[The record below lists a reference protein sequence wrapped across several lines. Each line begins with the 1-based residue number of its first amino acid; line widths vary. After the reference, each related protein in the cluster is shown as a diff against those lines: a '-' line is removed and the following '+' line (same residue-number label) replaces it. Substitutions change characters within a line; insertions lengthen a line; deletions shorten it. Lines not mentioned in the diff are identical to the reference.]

1 MPKAS
6 TAAIADQ
13 AASTSL
19 VALVSS
25 QLPAHVLQDSAGLGN
40 ENVGQHVT
48 IPRVKLLQKMS
59 DEVDKYNSKHIEG
72 AEPGHFLNSLTGENY
87 GEELYVISLLF
98 RNEYVVWRNRD
109 AGGGILGSFGSL
121 QQAQEAIKG
130 QDKPQ
135 DYTIT
140 DTHSHVLLI
149 KNPETGE
156 LDRTPVIM
164 DFSSSKMR
172 ISRNWNSMIGLKGGN
187 RFAGLW
193 KLKSVSVTNK
203 AGAQFM
209 NLEAEWVGW
218 ATEDDYAYAKSV
230 YLQHADRTS
239 IND

>member
-1 MPKAS
+1 MS
-6 TAAIADQ
+6 NAI
-13 AASTSL
+13 
-19 VALVSS
+19 ALVSS
-25 QLPAHVLQDSAGLGN
+25 NVPAHVMQGTGLGN
-40 ENVGQHVT
+40 ENVGQNVT

-59 DEVDKYNSKHIEG
+59 DEVDKYNSKYIQG
-72 AEPGHFLNSLTGENY
+72 AEPGHFLNSLTGQNY
-87 GEELYVISLLF
+87 GEELYVINLLF
-98 RNEYVVWRNRD
+98 RNEFVVWRNRD
-109 AGGGILGSFGSL
+109 SGGGILGSFNSL
-121 QQAQEAIKG
+121 TEAQEAIKS

-172 ISRNWNSMIGLKGGN
+172 ISRNWNSVIGLKGGN
-187 RFAGLW
+187 RFSGLW

-209 NLEAEWVGW
+209 NLEADFVGW
-218 ATEDDYAYAKSV
+218 ATEEDYEYAKSV
-230 YLQHADRTS
+230 YGQHTGRIVD
-239 IND
+239 

>member
-1 MPKAS
+1 MS
-6 TAAIADQ
+6 TA
-13 AASTSL
+13 

-25 QLPAHVLQDSAGLGN
+25 SVPTHVTEGTGLGN

-59 DEVDKYNSKHIEG
+59 DEVDKYNSKHIPG
-72 AEPGHFLNSLTGENY
+72 AEPGHFLNSLTGQNY
-87 GEELYVISLLF
+87 GEELYVINLLF

-109 AGGGILGSFGSL
+109 AGGGILGSYGSM
-121 QQAQEAIKG
+121 QDAQTAIKA

-135 DYTIT
+135 DYTVT

-172 ISRNWNSMIGLKGGN
+172 ISRSWNSMIGIKGGN
-187 RFAGLW
+187 RFSGLW
-193 KLKSVSVTNK
+193 KLKSVSVQNK

-209 NLEAEWVGW
+209 NLEAEFVGW
-218 ATEDDYAYAKSV
+218 ATDQDYQFAKAV
-230 YLQHADRTS
+230 YLQHSGRELES
-239 IND
+239 

>member
-1 MPKAS
+1 MS
-6 TAAIADQ
+6 TA
-13 AASTSL
+13 

-25 QLPAHVLQDSAGLGN
+25 NVPAHVMEGTGLGN
-40 ENVGQHVT
+40 ENVGQNVT

-59 DEVDKYNSKHIEG
+59 DEVDKYSSKHIKG
-72 AEPGHFLNSLTGENY
+72 AEPGHFLNSLSGANY
-87 GEELYVISLLF
+87 GEELYVINLLF

-109 AGGGILGSFGSL
+109 AGGGILGSYRSAEEAQAAIG
-121 QQAQEAIKG
+121 AQE
-130 QDKPQ
+130 KPQ

-156 LDRTPVIM
+156 LDKTPVIM

-172 ISRNWNSMIGLKGGN
+172 ISRNWNSMIGVKGGN
-187 RFAGLW
+187 RFSGLW

-218 ATEDDYAYAKSV
+218 ATDEDYQYAKSV
-230 YLQHADRTS
+230 YVQHSGRAAA
-239 IND
+239 ND

>member
-1 MPKAS
+1 MSKAS
-6 TAAIADQ
+6 SAAVAQTTSTA
-13 AASTSL
+13 
-19 VALVSS
+19 VALVAS
-25 QLPAHVLQDSAGLGN
+25 QLPAHVLQDGSGLGN

-59 DEVDKYNSKHIEG
+59 DEVDKYSSKHIEG
-72 AEPGHFLNSLTGENY
+72 AEPGHFLNSLTGQNY

-98 RNEYVVWRNRD
+98 KNEYVVWRNRD
-109 AGGGILGSFGSL
+109 AGGGILGSFSSL
-121 QQAQEAIKG
+121 GDAQQAIKG
-130 QDKPQ
+130 QEKPQ

-149 KNPETGE
+149 KNPESGE

-172 ISRNWNSMIGLKGGN
+172 ISRNWNSMIGVKGGN

-209 NLEAEWVGW
+209 NLEPEWVGW
-218 ATEDDYAYAKSV
+218 ATEEDYTYAKSV

-239 IND
+239 AND

>member
-1 MPKAS
+1 MEGS
-6 TAAIADQ
+6 
-13 AASTSL
+13 
-19 VALVSS
+19 
-25 QLPAHVLQDSAGLGN
+25 GLGN

-59 DEVDKYNSKHIEG
+59 DEVDKYNSKYVVG
-72 AEPGHFLNSLTGENY
+72 AEPGHFMNSLTGENY
-87 GEELYVISLLF
+87 GEELYVINLLF
-98 RNEYVVWRNRD
+98 KNEYVVWRNRD

-121 QQAQEAIKG
+121 SEAQSAISA

-156 LDRTPVIM
+156 LDKTPVIM

-187 RFAGLW
+187 RFSGLW

-209 NLEAEWVGW
+209 NLEADFVGW
-218 ATEDDYAYAKSV
+218 ATDEDYQYAKSV
-230 YLQHADRTS
+230 YAQHSGRPID
-239 IND
+239 

>member
-1 MPKAS
+1 MSKISNAVVKEKP
-6 TAAIADQ
+6 
-13 AASTSL
+13 STSI
-19 VALVSS
+19 VMASS
-25 QLPAHVLQDSAGLGN
+25 SDSLPAHIAEDGGTGLGN

-59 DEVDKYNSKHIEG
+59 DEVDKYNSKYIPG
-72 AEPGHFLNSLTGENY
+72 AEPGHFLNSLTGHNY
-87 GEELYVISLLF
+87 GEALYVVSLLF
-98 RNEYVVWRNRD
+98 KNEYVVWRTRD
-109 AGGGILGSFGSL
+109 AGGGILGSFTS
-121 QQAQEAIKG
+121 QSAAEEAIKK

-140 DTHSHVLLI
+140 DTHSHVLLV

-218 ATEDDYAYAKSV
+218 ATKEDYEYSKSV
-230 YLQHADRTS
+230 YLAHAGR
-239 IND
+239 NAA

>member
-1 MPKAS
+1 MS
-6 TAAIADQ
+6 TA
-13 AASTSL
+13 
-19 VALVSS
+19 VALVS
-25 QLPAHVLQDSAGLGN
+25 QTLPAHVMEGTGLGN

-59 DEVDKYNSKHIEG
+59 DEVDKYNSKYIKG

-87 GEELYVISLLF
+87 GEELYVINLLF
-98 RNEYVVWRNRD
+98 KNEYVVWRNRD
-109 AGGGILGSFGSL
+109 AGGGILGSFPSATA
-121 QQAQEAIKG
+121 AQTAIST
-130 QDKPQ
+130 QEKPQ

-164 DFSSSKMR
+164 DFSSSKMKT
-172 ISRNWNSMIGLKGGN
+172 SRDWNSMIGLKGGN
-187 RFAGLW
+187 RFSGLW

-209 NLEAEWVGW
+209 NLEADFVGW
-218 ATEDDYAYAKSV
+218 AIPDDYAYAKSV
-230 YLQHADRTS
+230 YGQHSGRDVE
-239 IND
+239 